1 MPAPVSPLIPTH
13 PLTHPFTHPI
23 YLLPPSTH
31 PSGADDFTP
40 LLIYV
45 VIKAATP
52 ALASNLAY
60 IERYRYHPKLTAE
73 AQYYYIQLVRTRGG
87 GWWR

>member
-1 MPAPVSPLIPTH
+1 
-13 PLTHPFTHPI
+13 
-23 YLLPPSTH
+23 
-31 PSGADDFTP
+31 
-40 LLIYV
+40 

-73 AQYYYIQLVRTRGG
+73 AQYYYIQLVRGG
-87 GWWR
+87 VISRW